1 MHSILRIIVLVSLG
15 VAAGAA
21 FAGPNWD
28 AINSARA
35 AAKRSAAA
43 PGAASA
49 KDAMQKQC
57 AEMMKSSADSASPK
71 GPSRRNDRMRF
82 GLVVEARISTQS
94 LTGSKP
100 LDLAASGTGG
110 EQHGT

>member
-1 MHSILRIIVLVSLG
+1 
-15 VAAGAA
+15 
-21 FAGPNWD
+21 
-28 AINSARA
+28 
-35 AAKRSAAA
+35 
-43 PGAASA
+43 
-49 KDAMQKQC
+49 
-57 AEMMKSSADSASPK
+57 
-71 GPSRRNDRMRF
+71 MRF